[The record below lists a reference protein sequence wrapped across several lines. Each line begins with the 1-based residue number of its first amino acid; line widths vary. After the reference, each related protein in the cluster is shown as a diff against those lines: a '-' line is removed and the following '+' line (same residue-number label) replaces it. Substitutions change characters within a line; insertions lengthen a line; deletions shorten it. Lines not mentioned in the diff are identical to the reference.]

1 MFNKRLSLTKMR
13 KMDGKHVYV
22 FANRSWARISMK
34 GPYPLLIF
42 EDGNC
47 ASWEDWPDIQT
58 GGIYIRPPLLKR
70 PFAQYAK

>member
-1 MFNKRLSLTKMR
+1 MS
-13 KMDGKHVYV
+13 KMDGKLVYV
-22 FANRSWARISMK
+22 FANRAWARIRID

-58 GGIYIRPPLLKR
+58 GGIYIRPPVLKR
-70 PFAQYAK
+70 LFAQSAK